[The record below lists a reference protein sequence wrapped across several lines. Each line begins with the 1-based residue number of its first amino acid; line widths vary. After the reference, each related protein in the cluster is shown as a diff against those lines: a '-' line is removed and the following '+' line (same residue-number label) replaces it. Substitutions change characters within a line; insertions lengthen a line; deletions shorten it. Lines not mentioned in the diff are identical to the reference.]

1 MKCVKVA
8 ARVVFCMLCTGVDDI
23 ANKETQQRGKPNL
36 DTRRLEREGTET
48 RSEPS
53 EEKPEKQVS
62 KTRHPAAFGLNRT
75 AG

>member
-1 MKCVKVA
+1 
-8 ARVVFCMLCTGVDDI
+8 MLCTGVDDI

-53 EEKPEKQVS
+53 EEKPDKRCA
-62 KTRHPAAFGLNRT
+62 RHGIRLLLALIVPRAKSR
-75 AG
+75 